1 MIVTILMAKY
11 LSKVNKKHQNKVHK
25 IILVFF
31 LITVERYSLIGMS
44 LGDFIIMMKAFTYDY
59 VKQEPST
66 AIKENNSFRFK

>member
-11 LSKVNKKHQNKVHK
+11 LSKVNKKHQNKVQK

-44 LGDFIIMMKAFTYDY
+44 LGDFIIMMKAFT
-59 VKQEPST
+59 
-66 AIKENNSFRFK
+66 